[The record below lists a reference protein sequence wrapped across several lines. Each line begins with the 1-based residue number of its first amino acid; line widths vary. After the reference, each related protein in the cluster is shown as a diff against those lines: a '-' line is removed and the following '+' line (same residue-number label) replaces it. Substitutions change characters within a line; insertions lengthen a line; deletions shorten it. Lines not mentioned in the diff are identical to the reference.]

1 MNQSFYMRKQKKY
14 YQAEEVDY
22 LVGTLMITTK
32 RATQASEFYRKMQQS
47 YIKKIHRNMAQL
59 EKGRASEEC
68 SSNNATFIGESE
80 LRSET
85 QNLFI

>member
-1 MNQSFYMRKQKKY
+1 
-14 YQAEEVDY
+14 
-22 LVGTLMITTK
+22 
-32 RATQASEFYRKMQQS
+32 
-47 YIKKIHRNMAQL
+47 MAQL

-80 LRSET
+80 LRNET